1 MELRQLEYF
10 LRVASEGSISR
21 AAVSLHMTQP
31 PLSISI
37 AKLEAEL
44 GVPLLTR
51 ESRGIRLTEAGTYF
65 AEHAEQ
71 ILQDLESLKDDM
83 RKRDIGTRGRI
94 SIAAV
99 PTITWFLL
107 PRLLERFL
115 AGHPGADISVSDPP
129 PAKVIELVLAKE
141 ADVGIIATLSCE
153 QLQDSYRQSLN
164 VFHAGDLR
172 MLVALPPAF
181 SGTADPL
188 SLAELHS
195 QPWIIPSRSLRIR
208 GLPELF
214 DSLWERLHLTPPVI
228 RRVATLQTA
237 IPLVAAGLGVALVPE
252 SVRGMA
258 DARVILREIADP
270 IPPLQAAAIW
280 SREHAPSRTTESFL
294 DMLRQE
300 GIILASEG
308 LPFLPLDGRGGRDG
322 GPAGGG

>member
-21 AAVSLHMTQP
+21 AALSLHMTQP

-51 ESRGIRLTEAGTYF
+51 ESRGIRLTEAGMYF
-65 AEHAEQ
+65 AEHSER
-71 ILQDLESLKDDM
+71 ILQDLESLRDDM
-83 RKRDIGTRGRI
+83 RNRNIGAAGRV

-107 PRLLERFL
+107 PHLLERFL
-115 AGHPGADISVSDPP
+115 ASHPATDVSVIDPP
-129 PAKVIELVLAKE
+129 PAKVIEMVLAKE
-141 ADVGIIATLSCE
+141 IDIGIIATLSCE

-172 MLVALPPAF
+172 MLAALPPSF
-181 SGTADPL
+181 SDSEGPV
-188 SLAELHS
+188 SLADLHD
-195 QPWIIPSRSLRIR
+195 QPWIIPRRSLRIR

-214 DSLWERLHLTPPVI
+214 DSLWERLHLTPPII

-252 SVRGMA
+252 SVRGVA
-258 DARVILREIADP
+258 DTRIILREIADP

-280 SREHAPSRTTESFL
+280 SREHAPSRTAEAFL
-294 DMLRQE
+294 STLRQE
-300 GIILASEG
+300 GLG
-308 LPFLPLDGRGGRDG
+308 LFTK
-322 GPAGGG
+322 